1 MIYHDIPEG
10 FSKRFFC
17 NEQQFSVF
25 FNAKIPKVVM
35 LFNQVLSL
43 DGFTL
48 ALSDPVRNTG
58 VISDQDV
65 FFSTHSIDID
75 VRLLSFT

>member
-1 MIYHDIPEG
+1 MIYQKDFLKG
-10 FSKRFFC
+10 SYVMSFQS
-17 NEQQFSVF
+17 F

-43 DGFTL
+43 DG
-48 ALSDPVRNTG
+48 PVRNTG
-58 VISDQDV
+58 VISDQDM
-65 FFSTHSIDID
+65 FFSTHSIDIH